1 MVNRQKKQT
10 AIARSGGNPLSVDR
24 SLDDSSFFISE
35 TSKYTTETA
44 RDLLKKAFKIHQLSR
59 RRIAAAVE
67 RGAELANVRYGTR
80 GKFSQLD
87 LILIFY
93 AFCTVLDP
101 PANVPLADDLV
112 KPCATPRSDVFNMYN
127 QVQNEFKALKHGDSR
142 PNVSKLATDEEMNF
156 IRFQIKDPV
165 IMECMKDKLVY
176 TSSEDGYSM
185 QTLLSR
191 LRAHQAKINRPE
203 HIILMSTLS
212 GKGLFGAYVTSY
224 WDSSHRT
231 YYGDT
236 MTVLFRLRPG
246 PMEAYPYL
254 GSKEKR
260 FQLCRN
266 GEMGI
271 GGGIDSGPCGLFFDK
286 DMKFGQSGP
295 SLTFN
300 SKCLVTAPEDKLGPG
315 HVGGREDLEF
325 CYFKIGVIE
334 VISFVDEVDWNAV
347 GKK

>member
-1 MVNRQKKQT
+1 MKVGLFPSSSCFQF
-10 AIARSGGNPLSVDR
+10 AI
-24 SLDDSSFFISE
+24 F
-35 TSKYTTETA
+35 
-44 RDLLKKAFKIHQLSR
+44 
-59 RRIAAAVE
+59 
-67 RGAELANVRYGTR
+67 
-80 GKFSQLD
+80 KFSQLD

-203 HIILMSTLS
+203 HIILISTLS

-315 HVGGREDLEF
+315 HIRGREDLEF

-347 GKK
+347 GRK